1 MCVTNPPSVLQMQ
14 EGVKALVEYVRKKE
28 DSVSLLNETHNIHL
42 QLTFK
47 KVPDVANKIIRMLV
61 IYFVIDY
68 E

>member
-1 MCVTNPPSVLQMQ
+1 MQ